1 MMNRLIDI
9 FVPGFA
15 RTKGSLTHKGQ
26 GRLADSDLSIR
37 WRRLVAYKAGAA
49 YVNDVGQRL
58 PPSELPIYI
67 EAVYTLPG
75 ADVAAIIR
83 QGAGDIDKLDRNILD
98 ALAYDSAKPDL
109 SAGVYL
115 NDAQVIALNVA
126 KQPDR
131 GGIVPRGVQIR
142 VWEVTP
148 NG

>member
-1 MMNRLIDI
+1 MNPLVQV

-15 RTKGSLTHKGQ
+15 RTKGSLTYKGR
-26 GRLADSDLSIR
+26 GRMVDSDLSIM

-49 YVNDVGQRL
+49 YVNAVGQRL

-75 ADVAAIIR
+75 ADMAAIIR
-83 QGAGDIDKLDRNILD
+83 QGAGDLDKLDRNILD
-98 ALAYDSAKPDL
+98 ALATDPDKPDL
-109 SAGVYL
+109 SAGVYV

-131 GGIVPRGVQIR
+131 GGIIPRGVHVK
-142 VWEVTP
+142 VWEIEL
-148 NG
+148 

>member
-1 MMNRLIDI
+1 MMNLLIDV

-26 GRLADSDLSIR
+26 GRLADSDLSIV
-37 WRRLVAYKAGAA
+37 WRRLVAYKARAA
-49 YVNDVGQRL
+49 YAGRD
-58 PPSELPIYI
+58 PSPLPIYI

-98 ALAYDSAKPDL
+98 ALATDPTKPDL

-131 GGIVPRGVQIR
+131 GGIVPRGVQLR